1 MLAPA
6 LAMPRNSLVGR
17 ERDLAEV
24 VALLR
29 TGNER
34 LVTLTG
40 VGGCGKTRLALEVA
54 VRVREDF
61 PDGVWLVELAPV
73 SDPRRLRQR
82 VAAAL
87 SLSDRSGHGLV
98 PSLEHRVLLLVLDNC
113 EHLVDACATI
123 ADQLLSAC
131 SQLRILA
138 TSREPLL
145 IAAER
150 QRRLTPLAAPDP
162 GAKPTPEMLQAYPAV
177 QLFIS
182 RAQAVA
188 PDFEVTPS
196 NAAAVARICT
206 LLDGIPLAIELA
218 AAQTRVLGPA
228 QLAAR
233 LQDCL
238 RLLPGANRLAPTRQQ
253 TLRASLDWSYG
264 LLSPEEQVVFRR
276 LGVLVGNWSV
286 EAAEAVCA
294 DGYSQPDVLPVL
306 TALVDKSLVVAQRSE
321 TDTRHR
327 LLEPVRQY
335 AADCLRRSGDLELAE
350 ERQATYCTQLAEQC
364 ELRLPTRDQYTW
376 LRRLDAELD
385 NIRAVIG
392 RAEQS
397 GDGRTILRIA
407 SPLYYFLWLRRHL
420 HEAQHWFEVGLVNAE
435 GVSADL
441 RARGLFGLTLM
452 RSLVGENAEA
462 EAIGHQAID
471 ACRAAGDSGTLAL
484 VLVIMA
490 QTTLTRGDLQRARCL
505 AEEAIRQAGH
515 SSASWP
521 LGHAHILLGYVLHRQ
536 GESSRAVKSLE
547 QALRIFEAEG
557 DAWSCAFAQ
566 ASLASLRQPG
576 LVAHVAAIAGVR
588 WSWEMR
594 DLPALASALEYLA
607 LYGTPDN
614 TAFRIRLCAAAQGL
628 RQSAGILAPPGERDD
643 LERHIAQA
651 RAELGDAAF
660 SELWKA
666 GQMASPEE
674 IVATALAD
682 PRSQGAVSQTHSGRG
697 EALTPRERE
706 VALLLIQGATDKQIA
721 VTLTITEGTAGLH
734 VHHVLAKLGLRSR
747 AQVADRAAS
756 IGLIYEVDPERKI

>member
-286 EAAEAVCA
+286 APKQYV
-294 DGYSQPDVLPVL
+294 P
-306 TALVDKSLVVAQRSE
+306 
-321 TDTRHR
+321 TD
-327 LLEPVRQY
+327 
-335 AADCLRRSGDLELAE
+335 
-350 ERQATYCTQLAEQC
+350 
-364 ELRLPTRDQYTW
+364 
-376 LRRLDAELD
+376 
-385 NIRAVIG
+385 I
-392 RAEQS
+392 
-397 GDGRTILRIA
+397 
-407 SPLYYFLWLRRHL
+407 
-420 HEAQHWFEVGLVNAE
+420 
-435 GVSADL
+435 
-441 RARGLFGLTLM
+441 
-452 RSLVGENAEA
+452 
-462 EAIGHQAID
+462 
-471 ACRAAGDSGTLAL
+471 
-484 VLVIMA
+484 
-490 QTTLTRGDLQRARCL
+490 
-505 AEEAIRQAGH
+505 
-515 SSASWP
+515 
-521 LGHAHILLGYVLHRQ
+521 
-536 GESSRAVKSLE
+536 
-547 QALRIFEAEG
+547 
-557 DAWSCAFAQ
+557 
-566 ASLASLRQPG
+566 
-576 LVAHVAAIAGVR
+576 
-588 WSWEMR
+588 
-594 DLPALASALEYLA
+594 
-607 LYGTPDN
+607 
-614 TAFRIRLCAAAQGL
+614 
-628 RQSAGILAPPGERDD
+628 
-643 LERHIAQA
+643 
-651 RAELGDAAF
+651 
-660 SELWKA
+660 
-666 GQMASPEE
+666 
-674 IVATALAD
+674 
-682 PRSQGAVSQTHSGRG
+682 
-697 EALTPRERE
+697 
-706 VALLLIQGATDKQIA
+706 
-721 VTLTITEGTAGLH
+721 
-734 VHHVLAKLGLRSR
+734 RSR
-747 AQVADRAAS
+747 MCCRF
-756 IGLIYEVDPERKI
+756 